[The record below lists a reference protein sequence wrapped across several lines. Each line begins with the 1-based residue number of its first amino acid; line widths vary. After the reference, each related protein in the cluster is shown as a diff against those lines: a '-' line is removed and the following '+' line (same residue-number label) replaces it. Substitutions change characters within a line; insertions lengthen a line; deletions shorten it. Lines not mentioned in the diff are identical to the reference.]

1 MIDWPNNP
9 WYSRDGSLHRDV
21 PRSIERGAYISLLYY
36 SSRLDQ
42 PSVSEGRSTLLG
54 LSTCRSGGCVRER
67 KTKIKRTK
75 PFLEALTHTK
85 RGTFQRTVEKIGLS
99 GP

>member
-1 MIDWPNNP
+1 VMVL
-9 WYSRDGSLHRDV
+9 YYRDV

-54 LSTCRSGGCVRER
+54 FSICRSGGCVRER